1 MLQHCFDIVL
11 NARNIVPTLQC
22 CVALKIVIANCH
34 KQHHLKIDVEYFI
47 PVWDSLPVSKD
58 STCTLS
64 PTFNQMTNQTIM
76 KKRYI
81 VDMYNSFLPEIFKV
95 ES

>member
-1 MLQHCFDIVL
+1 MRRFAMTIFSPTQRCNIYCCDIVL
-11 NARNIVPTLQC
+11 NACNIVPTLQC
-22 CVALKIVIANCH
+22 CVALKIVIANCPV
-34 KQHHLKIDVEYFI
+34 QHHLKTDVEYFI

-76 KKRYI
+76 KKI
-81 VDMYNSFLPEIFKV
+81 HC
-95 ES
+95 